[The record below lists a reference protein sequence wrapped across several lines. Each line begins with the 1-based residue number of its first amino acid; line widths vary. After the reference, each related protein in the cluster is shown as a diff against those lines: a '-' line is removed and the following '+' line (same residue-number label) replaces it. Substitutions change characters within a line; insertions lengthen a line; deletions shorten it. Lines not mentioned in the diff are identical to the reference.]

1 MENSSQKIYTFL
13 LFSGQAEEAMNYY
26 THLFD
31 DSEIIT
37 ITRYGENDAGKAGT
51 VFQATFSLKGQ
62 IFMCTDSYIEHEFT
76 FTPAISLYVKCET
89 ENELDRIFTQL
100 AKDGSVLMPL
110 DTYPFSKKFGWVA
123 DTYGVTWQLSL

>member
-13 LFSGQAEEAMNYY
+13 MFTGQAEEAMHYY

-37 ITRYGENDAGKAGT
+37 ITRYGENDIGKPGT
-51 VFQATFSLKGQ
+51 VLQATFSLKGQ

-76 FTPAISLYVKCET
+76 FTPAISLYVKCQNED
-89 ENELDRIFTQL
+89 ELDHIFTQL